1 MKQTSCLTDFYSN
14 PSSSTMAVIT
24 KDTNSLNILEILSWD
39 LLYFNT
45 LKSEIYSINTYSY
58 TLNCKNPD
66 ISEL

>member
-1 MKQTSCLTDFYSN
+1 
-14 PSSSTMAVIT
+14 MAVIT

>member
-1 MKQTSCLTDFYSN
+1 MNHYVLCLLFCFII
-14 PSSSTMAVIT
+14 SSRN